1 MHHRLGKS
9 RPPDTI
15 PDQALDAQSL
25 QIAPQM
31 DFPAAGRQAREVF
44 RAPMLLGL
52 ATAVGLVSA
61 LLGDGVWDALSWLTI
76 LAPVVAVVM
85 AWRRR
90 T

>member
-1 MHHRLGKS
+1 MTNRRQHPSPRTDHL
-9 RPPDTI
+9 
-15 PDQALDAQSL
+15 QS
-25 QIAPQM
+25 
-31 DFPAAGRQAREVF
+31 AREVF

-52 ATAVGLVSA
+52 ATAIGLVSA

-90 T
+90 A